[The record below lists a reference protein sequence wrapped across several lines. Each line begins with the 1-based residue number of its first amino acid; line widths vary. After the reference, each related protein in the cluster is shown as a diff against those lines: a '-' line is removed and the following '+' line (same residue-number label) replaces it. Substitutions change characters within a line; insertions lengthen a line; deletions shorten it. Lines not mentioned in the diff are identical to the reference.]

1 MILAAGHYKQTQNNY
16 IVAAA
21 LNIVISTVL
30 VSRFGLIWVAIGILI
45 AMLYQPV
52 WMALYDSKNLI
63 KWLFKNFLKQVAT
76 DIITALVMVVATIKI
91 KMLAINY
98 GALAMYT
105 EIVSFISIAAIISVN
120 LIST

>member
-1 MILAAGHYKQTQNNY
+1 
-16 IVAAA
+16 
-21 LNIVISTVL
+21 
-30 VSRFGLIWVAIGILI
+30 
-45 AMLYQPV
+45 
-52 WMALYDSKNLI
+52 
-63 KWLFKNFLKQVAT
+63 
-76 DIITALVMVVATIKI
+76 MVVATIKI